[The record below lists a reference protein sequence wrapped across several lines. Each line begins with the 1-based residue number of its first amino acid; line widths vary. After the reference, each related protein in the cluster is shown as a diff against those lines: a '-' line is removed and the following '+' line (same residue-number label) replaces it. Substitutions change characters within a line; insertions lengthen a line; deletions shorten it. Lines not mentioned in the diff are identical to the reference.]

1 MEGLSKTSTVFHAV
15 FCNSL
20 LTRDLGYSVCQTLNV
35 VSEGYV
41 AAGFPPSDS
50 VPPHFKVFF

>member
-1 MEGLSKTSTVFHAV
+1 MEDLSKISTVFHTGV
-15 FCNSL
+15 CNSL

-35 VSEGYV
+35 VSSGYV